1 MTVIYIEDD
10 ETEAL
15 LFRLGMGARGIE
27 VLHIP
32 DTQSETLAA
41 LDTPEYQAAAA
52 IFVDLWVGT
61 LNGIEVSQFLRSR
74 GDVRPI
80 FLLTAGEN
88 PNAQLLQD
96 LNVTYL
102 QKPANFAN
110 LAAMIKKLL

>member
-15 LFRLGMGARGIE
+15 LFRLGLGARGIE

-32 DTQSETLAA
+32 DTQSDSLLILE
-41 LDTPEYQAAAA
+41 TPEYQAAVAV
-52 IFVDLWVGT
+52 FVDLWVGR
-61 LNGIEVSQFLRSR
+61 LNGIELAQLLRGR
-74 GDVRPI
+74 GDKRPI

-88 PNAQLLQD
+88 PNPQMLHE

-102 QKPANFAN
+102 QKPANFTD
-110 LAAMIKKLL
+110 LAAMIKKLE

>member
-15 LFRLGMGARGIE
+15 LFRLGLGARGIE

-32 DTQSETLAA
+32 DTQSDSLRV
-41 LDTPEYQAAAA
+41 LDNPEYQAATA
-52 IFVDLWVGT
+52 IFVDLWVGS
-61 LNGIEVSQFLRSR
+61 LNGIELAQLLRTR
-74 GDVRPI
+74 GDERPI

-88 PNAQLLQD
+88 PNPQLLHS

-110 LAAMIKKLL
+110 LAAMIKTSP